1 MVVRLTEP
9 YGSVVRPNLTEP
21 PSSAEPDPDPERFGR
36 SLHLVLH
43 LFIFC
48 RTECGKYAAYCS
60 RALERAVLNGPRACK
75 PSRMEVL
82 SILLKNPHHHSLPHA
97 LPVHFAND
105 TYQVVGFDGS
115 STIAEFLHDLSLELG
130 CRSVDQSGFTIFSDD
145 PLDKDMYHALHLE
158 DKVCD
163 VISKWET
170 ALREKGS
177 GKFENKRVI
186 RFVYQNRLFWRK
198 NVVGEVDRERLL
210 FTYQISKQ
218 IVQGKFPLS
227 KELAFELTAL
237 MAQVNKTTDF
247 IDFH

>member
-1 MVVRLTEP
+1 
-9 YGSVVRPNLTEP
+9 
-21 PSSAEPDPDPERFGR
+21 
-36 SLHLVLH
+36 
-43 LFIFC
+43 
-48 RTECGKYAAYCS
+48 
-60 RALERAVLNGPRACK
+60 
-75 PSRMEVL
+75 MEVL

-97 LPVHFAND
+97 LPVHFANE

-130 CRSVDQSGFTIFSDD
+130 CRAVDQSGFTIFSDD

-218 IVQGKFPLS
+218 IVQGRFPLS

-237 MAQVNKTTDF
+237 MAQVRYFFMRPIMNASFWKKLRLNASYLSAPSFKCHRIQMLPCKRILLQTLQRKNSSLSNAPLV
-247 IDFH
+247 

>member
-1 MVVRLTEP
+1 
-9 YGSVVRPNLTEP
+9 
-21 PSSAEPDPDPERFGR
+21 
-36 SLHLVLH
+36 
-43 LFIFC
+43 
-48 RTECGKYAAYCS
+48 
-60 RALERAVLNGPRACK
+60 
-75 PSRMEVL
+75 MEVL

-115 STIAEFLHDLSLELG
+115 STIAEFLHDLSGELG
-130 CRSVDQSGFTIFSDD
+130 CRAVDQSGFTIFSDD

-218 IVQGKFPLS
+218 IVQGRFPLS

-237 MAQVNKTTDF
+237 MAQVYSFRLTQNSIF
-247 IDFH
+247 